1 VSTIS
6 AQIETSREG
15 DSAAIGLLTIGRF
28 STNIAYRMGYPFLA
42 VVAHGLGTSVAT
54 VGLVLSLREGTGL
67 LAPVVTRRMERRGHR
82 SAMLLCLSLV
92 AAAAGLAAVPAAG
105 IYPFAIGM
113 IMIGL
118 AKVGYDSAMGGWI
131 GDRVPFTQRGR
142 VTGLTEMSWSLSL
155 LLGMPLVALVFVNWG
170 VRSGFVA
177 VAALNVVVALAQR
190 RLVPPEG
197 TRQRRNK
204 TVVHLP
210 LSRSTLALFGGLAL
224 MAASMQAIFVVHG
237 VWLQDRFGAGTG
249 GLGLSSVVLGV
260 AELVGAG
267 ATVLWTDRLGKR
279 RTMLAGLLPMAG
291 ATVLL
296 GRATPTVAAALALLA
311 LAIIGFE
318 TTFISALPLLSE
330 LNPEARAATFGRA
343 FLWLTLARGVATLVA
358 LPLYE
363 HAGMTVVGTISALGA
378 LGAAA
383 WFWWGVTEP

>member
-1 VSTIS
+1 
-6 AQIETSREG
+6 
-15 DSAAIGLLTIGRF
+15 
-28 STNIAYRMGYPFLA
+28 
-42 VVAHGLGTSVAT
+42 
-54 VGLVLSLREGTGL
+54 
-67 LAPVVTRRMERRGHR
+67 
-82 SAMLLCLSLV
+82 
-92 AAAAGLAAVPAAG
+92 
-105 IYPFAIGM
+105 
-113 IMIGL
+113 
-118 AKVGYDSAMGGWI
+118 
-131 GDRVPFTQRGR
+131 
-142 VTGLTEMSWSLSL
+142 
-155 LLGMPLVALVFVNWG
+155 
-170 VRSGFVA
+170 
-177 VAALNVVVALAQR
+177 
-190 RLVPPEG
+190 
-197 TRQRRNK
+197 
-204 TVVHLP
+204 VVHLP